1 MTATTVSNRGR
12 RARPLIALAAVAFV
26 VGAIVGA
33 GHSSAS
39 PAPGVAAHFATAWA
53 KGDYASM
60 YNELAPASRRA
71 VSPSEFAQEYREA
84 LMTATAT
91 SERVV
96 GAPQGAADGVEVVAT
111 RVHTRLF
118 GTLSERFRLPIVPGP
133 REGEARVRWSRSLA
147 FPGLHEGELLSRRT
161 ALPPRAALL
170 AREGSVLAQGP
181 ATAAG
186 ARSSPLG
193 AAASAIV
200 GEVGPIPASH
210 LQALEAEGVPAN
222 AIVGVSGLELAAD
235 ARLRGTPGGELLAVT
250 STGATSGGAT
260 GAGTTSGGSTSA
272 GTTSTGATSGG
283 RVLAR
288 ASAHAGSAVRTT
300 ISPALQ
306 TAAVTALGGQY
317 GGVIAM
323 EPASGQVLGVAGIG
337 LDALQPPGSTFKMI
351 TVSGV
356 LEAGIARP
364 TSTFPYAT
372 AATLDG
378 VLLHNAGGEECGG
391 TLVEA
396 FAVSC
401 NSVFSPLGVKL
412 GATRLVAMAE
422 RYGFNHPPGIEGAA
436 ESTLPPASRIQ
447 GELAV
452 GSTAIGQDQVL
463 ASPLEMATVAATI
476 ADGGRHPTTSL
487 IRASGADGQGESAG
501 GQGNGAGGQGDGGQ
515 GNGGQSDGGQSDGDG
530 GESAATGSAGA
541 TGTRAI
547 SAATART
554 VRGMM
559 LDVVRFGTGTA
570 AAIPGVEVAGKT
582 GTAELGTPAACP
594 ASSEQKPAAGEE
606 HSSSSE
612 HTSESSSCAAEQ
624 NNPKN
629 TDAWFAAF
637 APALHPKIAVGV
649 LMVRD
654 GAGGE
659 SAAPVARQ
667 VIEAA
672 LQAGS

>member
-1 MTATTVSNRGR
+1 M
-12 RARPLIALAAVAFV
+12 
-26 VGAIVGA
+26 
-33 GHSSAS
+33 
-39 PAPGVAAHFATAWA
+39 
-53 KGDYASM
+53 
-60 YNELAPASRRA
+60 
-71 VSPSEFAQEYREA
+71 
-84 LMTATAT
+84 
-91 SERVV
+91 
-96 GAPQGAADGVEVVAT
+96 
-111 RVHTRLF
+111 
-118 GTLSERFRLPIVPGP
+118 
-133 REGEARVRWSRSLA
+133 
-147 FPGLHEGELLSRRT
+147 
-161 ALPPRAALL
+161 PP
-170 AREGSVLAQGP
+170 
-181 ATAAG
+181 T
-186 ARSSPLG
+186 
-193 AAASAIV
+193 
-200 GEVGPIPASH
+200 
-210 LQALEAEGVPAN
+210 

-235 ARLRGTPGGELLAVT
+235 ARLRGTPGGELLAVPA
-250 STGATSGGAT
+250 GAA
-260 GAGTTSGGSTSA
+260 
-272 GTTSTGATSGG
+272 SGG

-306 TAAVTALGGQY
+306 TAVVTALGGQY

-356 LEAGIARP
+356 LEAGIAHP
-364 TSTFPYAT
+364 SSTFPYAT
-372 AATLDG
+372 AARLDG
-378 VLLHNAGGEECGG
+378 VLLHNANGEECGG

-412 GATRLVAMAE
+412 GAARLVAMAE

-436 ESTLPPASRIQ
+436 ESTLPHASQIE

-476 ADGGRHPTTSL
+476 ADGGRHPTPSL
-487 IRASGADGQGESAG
+487 TLSP
-501 GQGNGAGGQGDGGQ
+501 
-515 GNGGQSDGGQSDGDG
+515 
-530 GESAATGSAGA
+530 TGSPP
-541 TGTRAI
+541 TRAI

-582 GTAELGTPAACP
+582 GTAELGTPTTCP
-594 ASSEQKPAAGEE
+594 ASSEQKPTEGEE
-606 HSSSSE
+606 HSSSSAE

-624 NNPKN
+624 NSPKN

-672 LQAGS
+672 LQAGG